1 MRTKKVK
8 PPPKKFEYVLDISKE
23 FDNIIRKEFISFKFR
38 TTKEFL
44 IFKYRLTVETE
55 LAENALKFNIVGFT
69 PPSGDLSNPGFAE
82 YEYRLYDF
90 EYRDYSILV
99 ERKGTD
105 RIKFTLGLEESKT
118 QPIAVRNLPKKSFIE
133 IRLN

>member
-23 FDNIIRKEFISFKFR
+23 FDDVTKKEFISFKFR

-44 IFKYRLTVETE
+44 MFKYRLTVDAE
-55 LAENALKFNIVGFT
+55 LSDGTIKFNIIGFT

-82 YEYRLYDF
+82 YEYRLYNF
-90 EYRDYSILV
+90 RAGEYSVVV
-99 ERKGTD
+99 ERKETD
-105 RIKFTLGLEESKT
+105 RIKFKLGLEKSET
-118 QPIAVRNLPKKSFIE
+118 EPIALRGIPRKSFIE
-133 IRLN
+133 IRR

>member
-23 FDNIIRKEFISFKFR
+23 FDDVIKKEFISFKFR

-44 IFKYRLTVETE
+44 MFKYRLTVDTE
-55 LAENALKFNIVGFT
+55 LSDGTIKFNIVGFT
-69 PPSGDLSNPGFAE
+69 PPTGDLSNPGFAE

-90 EYRDYSILV
+90 KAREYSVVV
-99 ERKGTD
+99 ERKETD
-105 RIKFTLGLEESKT
+105 RIKFTLALAKSVTE
-118 QPIAVRNLPKKSFIE
+118 PIALKGIPRKSFIE
-133 IRLN
+133 IRR